1 MDFFLILRTIFRT
14 ISLLLG
20 LRLEINHFYS
30 FIKTFLRFYTS
41 IQQVLL
47 LNLSNITVKD
57 MYNVPKGLQ
66 FKQILSI
73 QRILGG
79 KKSTNIKQKYFMIIK
94 MIINNRAVII
104 IYNN

>member
-1 MDFFLILRTIFRT
+1 
-14 ISLLLG
+14 
-20 LRLEINHFYS
+20 
-30 FIKTFLRFYTS
+30 
-41 IQQVLL
+41 
-47 LNLSNITVKD
+47 

-104 IYNN
+104 IHNNWAANQHIRMIFEGPCCDTEDWSNDAEN